1 MKVKL
6 NILLIEDDFI
16 EVMKLKRAISSLSLN
31 HNLLEAKNGEEALE
45 VLQNTA
51 NLPDIILL
59 DLHMPKM
66 NGIEFLEI
74 LKADEQLR
82 QVPAIIL
89 TTSSNRKDLLECYRT
104 GIAGYVIK
112 PLKYDDYVE
121 KIGAVL
127 KYWTVNELIQ
137 N

>member
-82 QVPAIIL
+82 QIPAIIL

>member
-82 QVPAIIL
+82 QIPAIIL

-121 KIGAVL
+121 KLVP
-127 KYWTVNELIQ
+127 Y
-137 N
+137 